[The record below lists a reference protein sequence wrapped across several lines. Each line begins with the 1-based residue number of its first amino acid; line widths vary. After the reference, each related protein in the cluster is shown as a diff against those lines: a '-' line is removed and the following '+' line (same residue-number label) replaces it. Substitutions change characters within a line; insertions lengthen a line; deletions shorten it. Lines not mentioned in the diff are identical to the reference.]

1 MRNLFLFGFI
11 MSLFSCKSQ
20 NQLPTV
26 PHVDLEKYSGKW
38 FEISSITIGPQKG
51 CSCTYAEY
59 TPNKK
64 GYIEVRNFCIKN
76 NKPSGITGKAF
87 VEPNSGN
94 ARLKVQFFWPFKG
107 KYYIIALADDYSY
120 AMVGHPN
127 RDNLWILSRRNQME
141 ESTYKMLLGRATEL
155 GFDISR
161 LNKTKHDCQ

>member
-1 MRNLFLFGFI
+1 
-11 MSLFSCKSQ
+11 MSMFSCQSQ
-20 NQLPTV
+20 NPLPTV
-26 PHVDLEKYSGKW
+26 PFVDLDKYAGKW

-64 GYIEVRNFCIKN
+64 GYVEVRNFCMKN

-94 ARLKVQFFWPFKG
+94 ARLKVQFFWPFRG
-107 KYYIIALADDYSY
+107 KYYIIALAQDYSY

-127 RDNLWILSRRNQME
+127 RDNLWILCRNNRMDEKIYQ
-141 ESTYKMLLGRATEL
+141 MLLNQATGL
-155 GFDISR
+155 GFDVSR
-161 LNKTKHDCQ
+161 LAMTQHNCQ